1 MTRQF
6 RFQSFLIKNELL
18 KYEEGVTGKEEIK
31 YPEKNLLW
39 KQARA
44 LTS

>member
-1 MTRQF
+1 MNRQF

-31 YPEKNLLW
+31 YPEKIFFGNRLVL
-39 KQARA
+39 
-44 LTS
+44 